1 MPYYGRLMGTGRTM
15 LKDVV
20 PTAPPT
26 GMKKLMNMYY
36 DSVTGELKYTAEV

>member
-1 MPYYGRLMGTGRTM
+1 MGTGRMM

-26 GMKKLMNMYY
+26 NMKKLTNMYY
-36 DSVTGELKYTAEV
+36 DPATGELKYTAEV